1 LRWKAQTGLLYSGKR
16 QMQQRER
23 REMMIYEVVEGE
35 RASQQVRQASRQAG
49 RQESSKKWL
58 CRGRHGKRR

>member
-1 LRWKAQTGLLYSGKR
+1 
-16 QMQQRER
+16 MQQRER

-49 RQESSKKWL
+49 RRAAKSGCVGEGTESDDEGG
-58 CRGRHGKRR
+58 GRKEKAEETAA